1 MVPQWVHGDTEKMSY
16 AKEVLVE
23 NCRAGSFV
31 IVLEVSSCQ
40 QKSKQLIKLN
50 QIRSSGGGVQ

>member
-1 MVPQWVHGDTEKMSY
+1 MVPQWVHGDPEKMPY

-23 NCRAGSFV
+23 HCRVGSFV
-31 IVLEVSSCQ
+31 IVLEVSTCQ

-50 QIRSSGGGVQ
+50 QIRSSGIGVQ